1 MTDQSIVAG
10 MRRVQPVIIAFA
22 IFSRIIAGTIALRG
36 AIGLPVYY
44 RH

>member
-22 IFSRIIAGTIALRG
+22 IFSLIITGTLALRV
-36 AIGLPVYY
+36 AIWLPTF